1 MKRFLKSVGL
11 VTMFVLLFAVT
22 TLVVG
27 APVTFLTSDMTA
39 DVSLMLVYFSSMIAV
54 YGVTLLIERLVFKRL
69 NIVYNSRAGFDPV
82 SLLLGVLLIISV
94 SVVILPLEG
103 VISSDSRTFP
113 EGVGTLITVVLL
125 APIFEEM
132 IFRARLY
139 NILSRNTS
147 PLVSASLSAVAFGVV
162 HMEPIVVIDALIV
175 GVIFSYFYLSK
186 RSIFSPIL
194 LHMFNN
200 ALAYALIVLSYDGE
214 SLSDIVGSGQ
224 MSLIIYMVCA
234 AIVLLGAVVIIR
246 FYIMEKRRTR
256 GVECQDMETLSEH
269 HNPDQLAE

>member
-69 NIVYNSRAGFDPV
+69 NVVYNSRAGFDPV

-125 APIFEEM
+125 APVFEEM

-147 PLVSASLSAVAFGVV
+147 PFVSASLSAVAFGVV
-162 HMEPIVVIDALIV
+162 HMEPIVVIEALIV
-175 GVIFSYFYLSK
+175 GVIFSYFYLLK

-224 MSLIIYMVCA
+224 VSIIIYMVCA

-256 GVECQDMETLSEH
+256 GVECQDM
-269 HNPDQLAE
+269 

>member
-11 VTMFVLLFAVT
+11 VIMFVLLFAVT

-27 APVTFLTSDMTA
+27 APVTFLTSDMSA
-39 DVSLMLVYFSSMIAV
+39 DVSLMLVYFCSMLAV
-54 YGVTLLIERLVFKRL
+54 YGITLLIERLVFKGL
-69 NIVYNSRAGFDPV
+69 NIVNNSRAGFDPV

-94 SVVILPLEG
+94 SVVLLPLEG

-147 PLVSASLSAVAFGVV
+147 PFVSASLSAVAFGVV
-162 HMEPIVVIDALIV
+162 HMEPIVVIEALIV

-214 SLSDIVGSGQ
+214 SLSDIVGSGR

>member
-1 MKRFLKSVGL
+1 M
-11 VTMFVLLFAVT
+11 VL
-22 TLVVG
+22 
-27 APVTFLTSDMTA
+27 
-39 DVSLMLVYFSSMIAV
+39 Y
-54 YGVTLLIERLVFKRL
+54 
-69 NIVYNSRAGFDPV
+69 YNSRAGFDPV

-162 HMEPIVVIDALIV
+162 HMEPIVVIEALIV

-186 RSIFSPIL
+186 R
-194 LHMFNN
+194 
-200 ALAYALIVLSYDGE
+200 
-214 SLSDIVGSGQ
+214 
-224 MSLIIYMVCA
+224 
-234 AIVLLGAVVIIR
+234 
-246 FYIMEKRRTR
+246 
-256 GVECQDMETLSEH
+256 
-269 HNPDQLAE
+269 